1 MARDALH
8 EGRRRGALQF
18 ARASPFLLDPRPG
31 DWLTRSESSA
41 SNERTASSRRPFKT
55 PKRQCDGLSQF
66 LRRAVD
72 NQDAAFFALAGPRGR
87 GAALLLRPIVDS
99 KEQSSAEPDQSSR
112 QLLIRGNG
120 SAARRWR
127 RTEPSVQSCVFAC
140 ETSTDAAG
148 RRAPAVHSGSGGVR
162 RNEPDQA
169 GDGEHRAAGG
179 AGGAAA
185 VTATPRP
192 TTTSERGRVAR
203 VRVDPSAGMLRGHA
217 EQIPVRR
224 RHR

>member
-1 MARDALH
+1 MLVTKAEQVSDDGAV
-8 EGRRRGALQF
+8 RRRIKPSSS
-18 ARASPFLLDPRPG
+18 SP
-31 DWLTRSESSA
+31 
-41 SNERTASSRRPFKT
+41 SSRTIVRPRRSAVSWSG
-55 PKRQCDGLSQF
+55 PDARSCIVVAANSQR
-66 LRRAVD
+66 LPLP
-72 NQDAAFFALAGPRGR
+72 ALAN
-87 GAALLLRPIVDS
+87 
-99 KEQSSAEPDQSSR
+99 PDQQSR
-112 QLLIRGNG
+112 HRVVEPSARPVVRGSG

-148 RRAPAVHSGSGGVR
+148 RRAPAVHSARGGVR

-169 GDGEHRAAGG
+169 GDGEHRAADG

-185 VTATPRP
+185 VTAAPRP

-203 VRVDPSAGMLRGHA
+203 VRVDPSAGMLCGHA